1 MLELNVSDGSETVQL
16 RLFVSDPNEP
26 ARPIFNDGNT
36 DTRLE
41 RYIERSLETASGAF
55 GHTIDPKSITP
66 IDLHYA
72 IGRMG
77 LAIEI
82 IEGAEMIEE
91 YDPDIPEGA
100 IT

>member
-1 MLELNVSDGSETVQL
+1 MLELNVSDGLETVQV
-16 RLFVSDPNEP
+16 RLFVSDANEP

-41 RYIERSLETASGAF
+41 RYIERSLESASGAF
-55 GHTIDPKSITP
+55 GHTIDPKNITP

-77 LAIEI
+77 LVREI
-82 IEGAEMIEE
+82 VEGAEMVEE
-91 YDPDIPEGA
+91 YNPAIPEGA
-100 IT
+100 LT